1 MKNILW
7 RLLINMASLYAT
19 VHFIGGPRI
28 HISGG
33 IGSYFFAALV
43 LGFVNTFIKPILK
56 ILTFPI
62 NFLTLGL
69 FGVILNAFLLKLVA
83 VFSPLSI
90 SGFFTT
96 LEASI
101 ILGLVSAFLTYLFK

>member
-19 VHFIGGPRI
+19 VQFIGEPRI
-28 HISGG
+28 HLRGF
-33 IGSYFFAALV
+33 GSYLFAALV

-69 FGVILNAFLLKLVA
+69 FGIILNAFLLKLVA

>member
-1 MKNILW
+1 MKNIWL

-19 VHFIGGPRI
+19 MQFIGAPRMQI
-28 HISGG
+28 NGG
-33 IGSYFFAALV
+33 IVSYFFVALV

-69 FGVILNAFLLKLVA
+69 FGILLNAFLLKLVA

-101 ILGLVSAFLTYLFK
+101 ILGLMSALLTYIFK